1 MENMEKWEL
10 TLFKPNQLIEI
21 ECNYVS
27 PVNRLAYNYIIH
39 KLQKSSTQLIRLNIA
54 DFFKDLNLGKNY
66 DELISYLDSLQKI
79 RVVSRDTKGKLWGA
93 FNLLSYFNK
102 NDDGTFDVEV
112 PGIIFDAL
120 CNDNKEKKQLYYTT
134 IKLLEEKSFK
144 SSYTIVFYELFK
156 KYERDKVNIPIYDL
170 EDLKKITGSSN
181 KYKEYRDFRRY
192 VLKKS
197 LDEINNFDLKYHY
210 SYTEIKAG
218 RKVDKIQFT
227 KEEKLTENIIDITPI
242 KEVKEYSD
250 KFLAAIEKVKKNQ
263 YVAKKYSQR
272 AVKKAVQQFG
282 EEMVIKAF
290 KEIYKY
296 NKTITS
302 FSKFLNSA
310 ISEIKE
316 NESLKKEIKKKNTS
330 VKTENNIKKEE
341 KINET
346 FDLSTF
352 EGMKSFVYK
361 ELMFLKNIDP
371 NKKITIF
378 AELSPIQNIDDL
390 KALIKKYNL
399 EINLK
404 LF

>member
-1 MENMEKWEL
+1 MSKTLIDEL
-10 TLFKPNQLIEI
+10 TIYKPNELIEI
-21 ECNYVS
+21 
-27 PVNRLAYNYIIH
+27 VNRPISEIGLKVYNFIIKKLQDLETDRIVIPLSELLIENNTNYEYIYNY
-39 KLQKSSTQLIRLNIA
+39 L
-54 DFFKDLNLGKNY
+54 
-66 DELISYLDSLQKI
+66 DELQKI
-79 RVVSRDTKGKLWGA
+79 QVKSIDKRGKLWGS
-93 FNLLSYFNK
+93 FVLLAEYKKVDEGIF
-102 NDDGTFDVEV
+102 VQV
-112 PGIIFDAL
+112 PATIHKAL
-120 CNDNKEKKQLYYTT
+120 CMKGKKQEELYYTT

-144 SSYTIVFYELFK
+144 CSYSLIFYEIIK
-156 KYERDKVNIPIYDL
+156 KYDGENIEMPIYTL
-170 EDLKKITGSSN
+170 EEIRQMTGTVN
-181 KYKEYRDFRRY
+181 KYKLYYDFKKR
-192 VLKKS
+192 VLNPAME
-197 LDEINNFDLKYHY
+197 EINKFSQKY
-210 SYTEIKAG
+210 SYDFKEIKVG
-218 RKVDKIQFT
+218 KTINKIQFI
-227 KEEKLTENIIDITPI
+227 KEKKSAENIIDITPI

>member
-1 MENMEKWEL
+1 MSKTLIDEL
-10 TLFKPNQLIEI
+10 TIYKPNELIEI
-21 ECNYVS
+21 
-27 PVNRLAYNYIIH
+27 VNRPISEIGLKVYNFIIKKLQDLETDRIVIPLSELLIENNTNYEYIYNY
-39 KLQKSSTQLIRLNIA
+39 L
-54 DFFKDLNLGKNY
+54 
-66 DELISYLDSLQKI
+66 DELQKI
-79 RVVSRDTKGKLWGA
+79 QVKSIDKRGKLWGS
-93 FNLLSYFNK
+93 FVLLAEYKKVDEGIF
-102 NDDGTFDVEV
+102 VQV
-112 PGIIFDAL
+112 PATIHKAL
-120 CNDNKEKKQLYYTT
+120 CMKGKKQEELYYTT

-144 SSYTIVFYELFK
+144 CSYSLIFYEIIK
-156 KYERDKVNIPIYDL
+156 RYDGENIEIPIYTL
-170 EDLKKITGSSN
+170 EEIRQMTGTVN
-181 KYKEYRDFRRY
+181 KYKLYYDFKKR
-192 VLKKS
+192 VLNPAME
-197 LDEINNFDLKYHY
+197 EINKFSQKYRY
-210 SYTEIKAG
+210 DFKEIKVG
-218 RKVDKIQFT
+218 KTINKIQFI
-227 KEEKLTENIIDITPI
+227 KEKKSAENIIDITPI

-316 NESLKKEIKKKNTS
+316 NESLKKEIKKKNTPI
-330 VKTENNIKKEE
+330 KTENNINKE
-341 KINET
+341 KTINET

-361 ELMFLKNIDP
+361 ELMLSKNIDP
-371 NKKITIF
+371 NKKVRIF
-378 AELSPIQNIDDL
+378 AELSCIQNIDDL
-390 KALIKKYNL
+390 KDLIKKYNL

>member
-1 MENMEKWEL
+1 MILLK
-10 TLFKPNQLIEI
+10 EI
-21 ECNYVS
+21 KV
-27 PVNRLAYNYIIH
+27 
-39 KLQKSSTQLIRLNIA
+39 
-54 DFFKDLNLGKNY
+54 GKTIN
-66 DELISYLDSLQKI
+66 KI
-79 RVVSRDTKGKLWGA
+79 Q
-93 FNLLSYFNK
+93 F
-102 NDDGTFDVEV
+102 
-112 PGIIFDAL
+112 I
-120 CNDNKEKKQLYYTT
+120 KEKK
-134 IKLLEEKSFK
+134 S
-144 SSYTIVFYELFK
+144 
-156 KYERDKVNIPIYDL
+156 
-170 EDLKKITGSSN
+170 
-181 KYKEYRDFRRY
+181 
-192 VLKKS
+192 
-197 LDEINNFDLKYHY
+197 
-210 SYTEIKAG
+210 A
-218 RKVDKIQFT
+218 
-227 KEEKLTENIIDITPI
+227 ENIIDITPI

-316 NESLKKEIKKKNTS
+316 NESLKKEIKKKNTPI
-330 VKTENNIKKEE
+330 KTENNINKE
-341 KINET
+341 KTINET

-361 ELMFLKNIDP
+361 ELMLSKNIDP
-371 NKKITIF
+371 NKKVRIF
-378 AELSPIQNIDDL
+378 AELSCIQNIDDL
-390 KALIKKYNL
+390 KDLIKKYNL

>member
-1 MENMEKWEL
+1 MSKALIDEIIIY
-10 TLFKPNQLIEI
+10 KPNELIEI
-21 ECNYVS
+21 
-27 PVNRLAYNYIIH
+27 VNRPISEVGLKVYNFIIKKLQDLETDRIVIPLSELLIENNTNYEYIYNY
-39 KLQKSSTQLIRLNIA
+39 L
-54 DFFKDLNLGKNY
+54 
-66 DELISYLDSLQKI
+66 DELQKI
-79 RVVSRDTKGKLWGA
+79 QVKSIDKRGKLWGS
-93 FNLLSYFNK
+93 FVLLAEYKKVDEGIF
-102 NDDGTFDVEV
+102 VQV
-112 PGIIFDAL
+112 PATIHKAL
-120 CNDNKEKKQLYYTT
+120 CMKGKKQEELYYTT

-144 SSYTIVFYELFK
+144 CSYSLIFYEIIK
-156 KYERDKVNIPIYDL
+156 KYDGENIEMPIYTL
-170 EDLKKITGSSN
+170 EEIRQMTGTVN
-181 KYKEYRDFRRY
+181 KYKLYYDFKKR
-192 VLKKS
+192 VLNPAME
-197 LDEINNFDLKYHY
+197 EINKFSQKY
-210 SYTEIKAG
+210 SYDFKEIKIG
-218 RKVDKIQFT
+218 KTINKIQFI
-227 KEEKLTENIIDITPI
+227 KEKKSAENIIDITSI

-263 YVAKKYSQR
+263 YLAKKYSQR

-282 EEMVIKAF
+282 EERVIKAF
-290 KEIYKY
+290 KEMYKY
-296 NKTITS
+296 NRTITS
-302 FSKFLNSA
+302 FSKFLNAS

-316 NESLKKEIKKKNTS
+316 NESLKKEIKKKNTPI
-330 VKTENNIKKEE
+330 KTENNINKE
-341 KINET
+341 KTINET

>member
-1 MENMEKWEL
+1 MSKALIDEL
-10 TLFKPNQLIEI
+10 IIYKPNELIEI
-21 ECNYVS
+21 
-27 PVNRLAYNYIIH
+27 VNRPISEVGLKVYNFIIKKLQDLETDRIVIPLSELLIENNTNYEYIYNY
-39 KLQKSSTQLIRLNIA
+39 L
-54 DFFKDLNLGKNY
+54 
-66 DELISYLDSLQKI
+66 DELQKI
-79 RVVSRDTKGKLWGA
+79 QVKSIDKRGKLWGS
-93 FNLLSYFNK
+93 FVLLAEYKKVDEGIF
-102 NDDGTFDVEV
+102 VQV
-112 PGIIFDAL
+112 PATIHKAL
-120 CNDNKEKKQLYYTT
+120 CMKGKKQEELYYTT

-144 SSYTIVFYELFK
+144 CSYSLIFYEIIK
-156 KYERDKVNIPIYDL
+156 KYDGENIEMPIYTL
-170 EDLKKITGSSN
+170 EEIRQMTGTVN
-181 KYKEYRDFRRY
+181 KYKLYYDFKKR
-192 VLKKS
+192 VLNPAME
-197 LDEINNFDLKYHY
+197 EINKFSQKY
-210 SYTEIKAG
+210 SYDFKEIKVG
-218 RKVDKIQFT
+218 KTINKIQFI
-227 KEEKLTENIIDITPI
+227 KEKKSAENIIDITQI
-242 KEVKEYSD
+242 KEVKESSD

-316 NESLKKEIKKKNTS
+316 NESLKKEIKKKNTP
-330 VKTENNIKKEE
+330 VKTENNINKEE
-341 KINET
+341 IINET

-371 NKKITIF
+371 NKKVTIF

-390 KALIKKYNL
+390 KTLIKKYNL

>member
-1 MENMEKWEL
+1 MSKALIDEL
-10 TLFKPNQLIEI
+10 IIYKPNELIEI
-21 ECNYVS
+21 
-27 PVNRLAYNYIIH
+27 VNRPISEVGLKVYNFIIKKLQDLETDRIVIPLSELLIENNTNYEYIYNY
-39 KLQKSSTQLIRLNIA
+39 L
-54 DFFKDLNLGKNY
+54 
-66 DELISYLDSLQKI
+66 DELQKI
-79 RVVSRDTKGKLWGA
+79 QVKSIDKRGKLWGS
-93 FNLLSYFNK
+93 FVLLAEYRKVDEGIF
-102 NDDGTFDVEV
+102 VQV
-112 PGIIFDAL
+112 PATIHKAL
-120 CNDNKEKKQLYYTT
+120 CMKGKKQEELYYTT

-144 SSYTIVFYELFK
+144 CSYSLIFYEIIK
-156 KYERDKVNIPIYDL
+156 KYDGENIEMPIYTL
-170 EDLKKITGSSN
+170 EEIRQMTGTVN
-181 KYKEYRDFRRY
+181 KYKLYYDFKKR
-192 VLKKS
+192 VLNPAME
-197 LDEINNFDLKYHY
+197 EINKFSQKY
-210 SYTEIKAG
+210 SYDFKEIKVG
-218 RKVDKIQFT
+218 KTINKIQFI
-227 KEEKLTENIIDITPI
+227 KEKKSAENIIDITPI

-316 NESLKKEIKKKNTS
+316 NESLKKEIKKKNTP
-330 VKTENNIKKEE
+330 VKTENNINKEE
-341 KINET
+341 TINET

-371 NKKITIF
+371 NKKVTIF

>member
-1 MENMEKWEL
+1 MSKTLIDEL
-10 TLFKPNQLIEI
+10 TIYKPNELIEI
-21 ECNYVS
+21 
-27 PVNRLAYNYIIH
+27 VNRPISEIGLKVYNFIIKKLQDLETDRIVIPLSELLIENNTNYEYIYNY
-39 KLQKSSTQLIRLNIA
+39 L
-54 DFFKDLNLGKNY
+54 
-66 DELISYLDSLQKI
+66 DELQKI
-79 RVVSRDTKGKLWGA
+79 QVKSIDKRGKLWGS
-93 FNLLSYFNK
+93 FVLLAEYKKVDEGIF
-102 NDDGTFDVEV
+102 VQV
-112 PGIIFDAL
+112 PATIHKAL
-120 CNDNKEKKQLYYTT
+120 CMKGKKQEELYYTT

-144 SSYTIVFYELFK
+144 CSYSLIFYEIIK
-156 KYERDKVNIPIYDL
+156 RYDGENIEIPIYTL
-170 EDLKKITGSSN
+170 EEIRQMTGTVN
-181 KYKEYRDFRRY
+181 KYKLYYDFKKR
-192 VLKKS
+192 VLNPAME
-197 LDEINNFDLKYHY
+197 EINKFSQKY
-210 SYTEIKAG
+210 SYDFKEIKVG
-218 RKVDKIQFT
+218 KTINKIQFI
-227 KEEKLTENIIDITPI
+227 KEKKSAENIIDITPI

-282 EEMVIKAF
+282 KEMVIKAF

-316 NESLKKEIKKKNTS
+316 NESLKKEIKKKNTPI
-330 VKTENNIKKEE
+330 KTENNINKE
-341 KINET
+341 KTINET

-361 ELMFLKNIDP
+361 ELMLSKNIDP
-371 NKKITIF
+371 NKKVRIF
-378 AELSPIQNIDDL
+378 AELSCIQNIDDL
-390 KALIKKYNL
+390 KDLIKKYNL

>member
-1 MENMEKWEL
+1 MSKALIDEL
-10 TLFKPNQLIEI
+10 TIYKPNELIEI
-21 ECNYVS
+21 
-27 PVNRLAYNYIIH
+27 VNRPISEVGLKVYNFIIKKLQDLETDRIVIPLSELLIENNTNYEYIYNY
-39 KLQKSSTQLIRLNIA
+39 L
-54 DFFKDLNLGKNY
+54 
-66 DELISYLDSLQKI
+66 DELQKI
-79 RVVSRDTKGKLWGA
+79 QVKSIDKRGKLWGS
-93 FNLLSYFNK
+93 FVLLAEYKKVDEGIF
-102 NDDGTFDVEV
+102 VQV
-112 PGIIFDAL
+112 PATIHKAL
-120 CNDNKEKKQLYYTT
+120 CMKGKKQEELYYTT

-144 SSYTIVFYELFK
+144 CSYSLIFYEIIK
-156 KYERDKVNIPIYDL
+156 KYDGENIEMPIYTL
-170 EDLKKITGSSN
+170 EEIRQMTGTVN
-181 KYKEYRDFRRY
+181 KYKLYYDFKKR
-192 VLKKS
+192 VLNPAME
-197 LDEINNFDLKYHY
+197 EINKFSQKY
-210 SYTEIKAG
+210 SYDFKEIKVG
-218 RKVDKIQFT
+218 KTINKIQFI
-227 KEEKLTENIIDITPI
+227 KEKKSAENIIDITPI

-263 YVAKKYSQR
+263 YVVKKYSQR

-316 NESLKKEIKKKNTS
+316 NESLKKEIKKKNTP
-330 VKTENNIKKEE
+330 VKTENNINKEE
-341 KINET
+341 TINET

>member
-1 MENMEKWEL
+1 MKKNEIIL
-10 TLFKPNQLIEI
+10 HKPNEIIESI
-21 ECNYVS
+21 NRPVSLMSCN
-27 PVNRLAYNYIIH
+27 AYNFILSKFQKEKNNFIIISPTEIL
-39 KLQKSSTQLIRLNIA
+39 KAIGAVNLYEELYNCLDELQKTQITSIDKR
-54 DFFKDLNLGKNY
+54 
-66 DELISYLDSLQKI
+66 
-79 RVVSRDTKGKLWGA
+79 GKLWGS
-93 FNLLSYFNK
+93 FVLLSAFKK
-102 NDDGTFDVEV
+102 NDNGLYLEI
-112 PGIIFDAL
+112 PQLIANRL
-120 CNDNKEKKQLYYTT
+120 YNNDSKNSYYTT
-134 IKLLEEKSFK
+134 IKLLEEKAFK
-144 SSYTIVFYELFK
+144 CSYSIIFYEILKRYENVKVPYYTLEELKQLTKTENKYKMYYDFKKRVLNPALEEINRFSQNYFYELNEVYIGK
-156 KYERDKVNIPIYDL
+156 KVEKISFIKN
-170 EDLKKITGSSN
+170 KKG
-181 KYKEYRDFRRY
+181 KELIEY
-192 VLKKS
+192 VVPVEEFSPK
-197 LDEINNFDLKYHY
+197 F
-210 SYTEIKAG
+210 IK
-218 RKVDKIQFT
+218 
-227 KEEKLTENIIDITPI
+227 
-242 KEVKEYSD
+242 
-250 KFLAAIEKVKKNQ
+250 AIEKVKENQ

-316 NESLKKEIKKKNTS
+316 NESLKKEIKKKNTP

-361 ELMFLKNIDP
+361 ELIFLKNIDP
-371 NKKITIF
+371 NKKIAIF

>member
-1 MENMEKWEL
+1 MKKNEIIL
-10 TLFKPNQLIEI
+10 HKPNEIIESI
-21 ECNYVS
+21 NRPVSLMSCN
-27 PVNRLAYNYIIH
+27 AYNFILSKFQKEKNNFIIISPTEIL
-39 KLQKSSTQLIRLNIA
+39 KAIGAVNLYEELYNCLDELQKTQITSIDKR
-54 DFFKDLNLGKNY
+54 
-66 DELISYLDSLQKI
+66 
-79 RVVSRDTKGKLWGA
+79 GKLWGS
-93 FNLLSYFNK
+93 FVLLSAFKK
-102 NDDGTFDVEV
+102 NDNGLYLEI
-112 PGIIFDAL
+112 PQLIANRL
-120 CNDNKEKKQLYYTT
+120 YNNDSKNSYYTT
-134 IKLLEEKSFK
+134 IKLLEEKAFK
-144 SSYTIVFYELFK
+144 CSYSIIFYEILKRYENVKVPYYTLEELKQLTKTENKYKMYYDFKKRVLNPALEEINRFSQNYFYELDEVYIGK
-156 KYERDKVNIPIYDL
+156 KVEKISFIKNKKGKELIEYVVPI
-170 EDLKKITGSSN
+170 E
-181 KYKEYRDFRRY
+181 EF
-192 VLKKS
+192 S
-197 LDEINNFDLKYHY
+197 LRF
-210 SYTEIKAG
+210 IK
-218 RKVDKIQFT
+218 
-227 KEEKLTENIIDITPI
+227 
-242 KEVKEYSD
+242 
-250 KFLAAIEKVKKNQ
+250 AIEKVKENQ

-316 NESLKKEIKKKNTS
+316 NESLKKEIKKKNTP

-371 NKKITIF
+371 NKKVTIF

-390 KALIKKYNL
+390 KVLIKKYNL

>member
-1 MENMEKWEL
+1 MSKALIDEIIIY
-10 TLFKPNQLIEI
+10 KPNELIEI
-21 ECNYVS
+21 
-27 PVNRLAYNYIIH
+27 VNRPISEVGLKVYNFIIKKLQDLETDRIVIPLSELLIENNTNYEYIYNY
-39 KLQKSSTQLIRLNIA
+39 L
-54 DFFKDLNLGKNY
+54 
-66 DELISYLDSLQKI
+66 DELQKI
-79 RVVSRDTKGKLWGA
+79 QVKSIDKRGKLWGS
-93 FNLLSYFNK
+93 FVLLAEYKKVDEGIF
-102 NDDGTFDVEV
+102 VQV
-112 PGIIFDAL
+112 PATIHKAL
-120 CNDNKEKKQLYYTT
+120 CMKGKKQEELYYTT

-144 SSYTIVFYELFK
+144 CSYSLIFYEIIK
-156 KYERDKVNIPIYDL
+156 KYDGENIEMPIYTL
-170 EDLKKITGSSN
+170 EEIRQMTGTVN
-181 KYKEYRDFRRY
+181 KYKLYYDFKKR
-192 VLKKS
+192 VLNPAME
-197 LDEINNFDLKYHY
+197 EINKFSQKY
-210 SYTEIKAG
+210 SYDFKEIKIG
-218 RKVDKIQFT
+218 KTINKIQFI
-227 KEEKLTENIIDITPI
+227 KEKKSAENIIDITPI

-316 NESLKKEIKKKNTS
+316 NESLKKEIKKKNTP
-330 VKTENNIKKEE
+330 VKTENNINKEE
-341 KINET
+341 TINET

-361 ELMFLKNIDP
+361 ELMLSKNIDP
-371 NKKITIF
+371 NKKVRIF
-378 AELSPIQNIDDL
+378 AELSCIQNIDDL
-390 KALIKKYNL
+390 KDLIKKYNL

>member
-1 MENMEKWEL
+1 MSKALIDEIIIY
-10 TLFKPNQLIEI
+10 KPNELIEI
-21 ECNYVS
+21 
-27 PVNRLAYNYIIH
+27 VNRPISEVGLKVYNFIIKKLQDLETDRIVIPLSELLIENNTNYEYIYNY
-39 KLQKSSTQLIRLNIA
+39 L
-54 DFFKDLNLGKNY
+54 
-66 DELISYLDSLQKI
+66 DELQKI
-79 RVVSRDTKGKLWGA
+79 QVKSIDKRGKLWGS
-93 FNLLSYFNK
+93 FVLLAEYKKVDEGIF
-102 NDDGTFDVEV
+102 VQV
-112 PGIIFDAL
+112 PATIHKAL
-120 CNDNKEKKQLYYTT
+120 CMKGKKQEELYYTT

-144 SSYTIVFYELFK
+144 CSYSLIFYEIIK
-156 KYERDKVNIPIYDL
+156 KYDGENIEMPIYTL
-170 EDLKKITGSSN
+170 EEIRQMTGTVN
-181 KYKEYRDFRRY
+181 KYKLYYDFKKR
-192 VLKKS
+192 VLNPAME
-197 LDEINNFDLKYHY
+197 EINKFSQKY
-210 SYTEIKAG
+210 SYDFKEIKIG
-218 RKVDKIQFT
+218 KTINKIQFI
-227 KEEKLTENIIDITPI
+227 KEKKSAENIIDITSI

-250 KFLAAIEKVKKNQ
+250 KFLAAIEKVKENQ

-282 EEMVIKAF
+282 EERVIKAF
-290 KEIYKY
+290 KEMYKY
-296 NKTITS
+296 NRTITS
-302 FSKFLNSA
+302 FSKFLNAS

-316 NESLKKEIKKKNTS
+316 NESLKKEIKKKNTPI
-330 VKTENNIKKEE
+330 KTENNINKE
-341 KINET
+341 KTINET

>member
-1 MENMEKWEL
+1 MSKALIDEIIIY
-10 TLFKPNQLIEI
+10 KPNELIEI
-21 ECNYVS
+21 
-27 PVNRLAYNYIIH
+27 VNRPISEVGLKVYNFIIKKLQDLETDRIVIPLSELLIENNTNYEYIYNY
-39 KLQKSSTQLIRLNIA
+39 L
-54 DFFKDLNLGKNY
+54 
-66 DELISYLDSLQKI
+66 DELQKI
-79 RVVSRDTKGKLWGA
+79 QVKSIDKRGKLWGS
-93 FNLLSYFNK
+93 FVLLAEYKKVDEGIF
-102 NDDGTFDVEV
+102 VQV
-112 PGIIFDAL
+112 PATIHKAL
-120 CNDNKEKKQLYYTT
+120 CMKGKKQEELYYTT

-144 SSYTIVFYELFK
+144 CSYSLIFYEIIK
-156 KYERDKVNIPIYDL
+156 KYDGENIEMPIYTL
-170 EDLKKITGSSN
+170 EEIRQMTGTVN
-181 KYKEYRDFRRY
+181 KYKLYYDFKKR
-192 VLKKS
+192 VLNPAME
-197 LDEINNFDLKYHY
+197 EINKFSQKY
-210 SYTEIKAG
+210 SYDFKEIKIG
-218 RKVDKIQFT
+218 KTINKIQFI
-227 KEEKLTENIIDITPI
+227 KEKKSAENIIDITPI

-282 EEMVIKAF
+282 EERVIKAF
-290 KEIYKY
+290 KEMYKY
-296 NKTITS
+296 NRTITS
-302 FSKFLNSA
+302 FSKFLNAS

-316 NESLKKEIKKKNTS
+316 NESLKKEIKKKNTP
-330 VKTENNIKKEE
+330 VKTENNINKEE
-341 KINET
+341 TINET

>member
-1 MENMEKWEL
+1 MSKTLIDEL
-10 TLFKPNQLIEI
+10 TIYKPNELIEI
-21 ECNYVS
+21 
-27 PVNRLAYNYIIH
+27 VNRPISEIGLKVYNFIIKKLQDLETDRIVIPLSELLIENNTNYEYIYNY
-39 KLQKSSTQLIRLNIA
+39 L
-54 DFFKDLNLGKNY
+54 
-66 DELISYLDSLQKI
+66 DELQKI
-79 RVVSRDTKGKLWGA
+79 QVKSIDKRGKLWGS
-93 FNLLSYFNK
+93 FVLLAEYKKVDEGIF
-102 NDDGTFDVEV
+102 VQV
-112 PGIIFDAL
+112 PATIHKAL
-120 CNDNKEKKQLYYTT
+120 CMKGKKQEELYYTT

-144 SSYTIVFYELFK
+144 CSYSLIFYEIIK
-156 KYERDKVNIPIYDL
+156 RYDGENIEIPIYTL
-170 EDLKKITGSSN
+170 EEIRQMTGTVN
-181 KYKEYRDFRRY
+181 KYKLYYDFKKR
-192 VLKKS
+192 VLNPVME
-197 LDEINNFDLKYHY
+197 EINKFSQKY
-210 SYTEIKAG
+210 SYDFKEIKVG
-218 RKVDKIQFT
+218 KTINKIQFI
-227 KEEKLTENIIDITPI
+227 KEKKSAENIIDITPI

-250 KFLAAIEKVKKNQ
+250 KFLAEIEKVKKNQ

-316 NESLKKEIKKKNTS
+316 NESLKKEIKKKNTPI
-330 VKTENNIKKEE
+330 KTENNINKE
-341 KINET
+341 KTINET

-361 ELMFLKNIDP
+361 ELMLSKNIDP
-371 NKKITIF
+371 NKKVRIF
-378 AELSPIQNIDDL
+378 AELSCIQNIDDL
-390 KALIKKYNL
+390 KDLIKKYNL

>member
-1 MENMEKWEL
+1 MKKNEIIL
-10 TLFKPNQLIEI
+10 HKPNEIIESI
-21 ECNYVS
+21 NRPVSLMSCN
-27 PVNRLAYNYIIH
+27 AYNFILSKFQKEKNNFIIISPTEIL
-39 KLQKSSTQLIRLNIA
+39 KAIGAVNLYEELYNCLDELQKTQITSIDKR
-54 DFFKDLNLGKNY
+54 
-66 DELISYLDSLQKI
+66 
-79 RVVSRDTKGKLWGA
+79 GKLWGS
-93 FNLLSYFNK
+93 FVLLSAFKK
-102 NDDGTFDVEV
+102 NDNGLYLEI
-112 PGIIFDAL
+112 PQLIANRL
-120 CNDNKEKKQLYYTT
+120 YNNDSKNSYYTT
-134 IKLLEEKSFK
+134 IKLLEEKAFK
-144 SSYTIVFYELFK
+144 CSYSIIFYEILKRYENVKVPYYTLEELKQLTKTENKYKMYYDFKKRVLNPALEEINRFSQNYFYELNEVYIGK
-156 KYERDKVNIPIYDL
+156 KVEKISFIKN
-170 EDLKKITGSSN
+170 KKG
-181 KYKEYRDFRRY
+181 KELIEY
-192 VLKKS
+192 VVPVEEFSPK
-197 LDEINNFDLKYHY
+197 F
-210 SYTEIKAG
+210 IK
-218 RKVDKIQFT
+218 
-227 KEEKLTENIIDITPI
+227 
-242 KEVKEYSD
+242 
-250 KFLAAIEKVKKNQ
+250 AIEKVKENQ

-316 NESLKKEIKKKNTS
+316 NESLKKEIKKKNTP

-371 NKKITIF
+371 NKKIAIF

>member
-1 MENMEKWEL
+1 MSKTLIDEL
-10 TLFKPNQLIEI
+10 TIYKPNELIEI
-21 ECNYVS
+21 
-27 PVNRLAYNYIIH
+27 VNRPISEIGLKVYNFIIKKLQDLETDRIVIPLSELLIENNTNYEYIYNY
-39 KLQKSSTQLIRLNIA
+39 L
-54 DFFKDLNLGKNY
+54 
-66 DELISYLDSLQKI
+66 DELQKI
-79 RVVSRDTKGKLWGA
+79 QVKSIDKRGKLWGSFVLIA
-93 FNLLSYFNK
+93 EYKKVDEGIF
-102 NDDGTFDVEV
+102 VQV
-112 PGIIFDAL
+112 PATIHKAL
-120 CNDNKEKKQLYYTT
+120 CMKGKKQEELYYTT

-144 SSYTIVFYELFK
+144 CSYSLIFYEIIK
-156 KYERDKVNIPIYDL
+156 RYDGENIEIPIYTL
-170 EDLKKITGSSN
+170 EEIRQMTGTVN
-181 KYKEYRDFRRY
+181 KYKLYYDFKKR
-192 VLKKS
+192 VLNPAME
-197 LDEINNFDLKYHY
+197 EINKFSQKY
-210 SYTEIKAG
+210 SYDFKEIKVG
-218 RKVDKIQFT
+218 KTINKIQFI
-227 KEEKLTENIIDITPI
+227 KEKKSAENIIDITPI

-316 NESLKKEIKKKNTS
+316 NESLKKEIKKKNTPI
-330 VKTENNIKKEE
+330 KTENNINKE
-341 KINET
+341 KTINET

-361 ELMFLKNIDP
+361 ELMLSKNIDP
-371 NKKITIF
+371 NKKVRIF
-378 AELSPIQNIDDL
+378 AELSCIQNIDDL
-390 KALIKKYNL
+390 KDLIKKYNL

>member
-1 MENMEKWEL
+1 MSKALIDEL
-10 TLFKPNQLIEI
+10 IIYKPNELIEI
-21 ECNYVS
+21 
-27 PVNRLAYNYIIH
+27 VNRPISEVGLKVYNFIIKKLQDLETDRIVIPLSELLIENNTNYEYIYNY
-39 KLQKSSTQLIRLNIA
+39 L
-54 DFFKDLNLGKNY
+54 
-66 DELISYLDSLQKI
+66 DELQKI
-79 RVVSRDTKGKLWGA
+79 QVKSIDKRGKLWGS
-93 FNLLSYFNK
+93 FVLLAEYKKVDEGIF
-102 NDDGTFDVEV
+102 VQV
-112 PGIIFDAL
+112 PATIHKAL
-120 CNDNKEKKQLYYTT
+120 CMKGKKQEELYYTT

-144 SSYTIVFYELFK
+144 CSYSLIFYEIIK
-156 KYERDKVNIPIYDL
+156 KYDGENIEMPIYTL
-170 EDLKKITGSSN
+170 EEIRQMTGTVN
-181 KYKEYRDFRRY
+181 KYKLYYDFKKR
-192 VLKKS
+192 VLNPAME
-197 LDEINNFDLKYHY
+197 EINKFSQKY
-210 SYTEIKAG
+210 SYDFKEIKVG
-218 RKVDKIQFT
+218 KTINKIQFI
-227 KEEKLTENIIDITPI
+227 KEKKSAENIIDITPI

-316 NESLKKEIKKKNTS
+316 NESLKKEIKKKNTP
-330 VKTENNIKKEE
+330 VKTENNINKEE
-341 KINET
+341 TINET

-371 NKKITIF
+371 NKKVTIF

>member
-1 MENMEKWEL
+1 MSKTLIDEL
-10 TLFKPNQLIEI
+10 TIYKPNELIEI
-21 ECNYVS
+21 
-27 PVNRLAYNYIIH
+27 VNRPISEIGLKVYNFIIKKLQDLETDRIVIPLSELLIENNTNYEYIYNY
-39 KLQKSSTQLIRLNIA
+39 L
-54 DFFKDLNLGKNY
+54 
-66 DELISYLDSLQKI
+66 DELQKI
-79 RVVSRDTKGKLWGA
+79 QVKSIDKRGKLWGS
-93 FNLLSYFNK
+93 FVLLAEYKKVDEGIF
-102 NDDGTFDVEV
+102 VQV
-112 PGIIFDAL
+112 PATIHKAL
-120 CNDNKEKKQLYYTT
+120 CMKGKKQEELYYTT

-144 SSYTIVFYELFK
+144 CSYSLIFYEIIK
-156 KYERDKVNIPIYDL
+156 RYDGENIEIPIYTL
-170 EDLKKITGSSN
+170 EEIRQMTGTVN
-181 KYKEYRDFRRY
+181 KYKLYYDFKKR
-192 VLKKS
+192 VLNPAME
-197 LDEINNFDLKYHY
+197 EINKFSQKY
-210 SYTEIKAG
+210 SYDFKEIKVG
-218 RKVDKIQFT
+218 KTINKIQFI
-227 KEEKLTENIIDITPI
+227 KEKKSAENIIDITPI

-316 NESLKKEIKKKNTS
+316 NESLKKEIKKKNTPI
-330 VKTENNIKKEE
+330 KTEKNINKE
-341 KINET
+341 KTINET

-361 ELMFLKNIDP
+361 ELMLSKNIDP
-371 NKKITIF
+371 NKKVRIF
-378 AELSPIQNIDDL
+378 AELSCIQNIDDL
-390 KALIKKYNL
+390 KDLIKKYNL

>member
-1 MENMEKWEL
+1 MSKTLIDEL
-10 TLFKPNQLIEI
+10 TIYKPNELIEI
-21 ECNYVS
+21 
-27 PVNRLAYNYIIH
+27 VNRPISEVGLKVYNFIIKKLQDLETDRIVIPLSELLIENNTNYEYIYNY
-39 KLQKSSTQLIRLNIA
+39 L
-54 DFFKDLNLGKNY
+54 
-66 DELISYLDSLQKI
+66 DELQKI
-79 RVVSRDTKGKLWGA
+79 QVKSIDKRGKLWGS
-93 FNLLSYFNK
+93 FVLLAEYRKVDKGIF
-102 NDDGTFDVEV
+102 VQV
-112 PGIIFDAL
+112 PATIHKAL
-120 CNDNKEKKQLYYTT
+120 CMKGKKQEELYYTT

-144 SSYTIVFYELFK
+144 CSYSLIFYEIIK
-156 KYERDKVNIPIYDL
+156 KYDGENIEMPIYTL
-170 EDLKKITGSSN
+170 EEIRQMTDTVN
-181 KYKEYRDFRRY
+181 KYKLYYDFKKR
-192 VLKKS
+192 VLNPAME
-197 LDEINNFDLKYHY
+197 EINKFSQKY
-210 SYTEIKAG
+210 SYDFKEIKVG
-218 RKVDKIQFT
+218 KTINKIQFI
-227 KEEKLTENIIDITPI
+227 KEKKSAENIIDITPI

-316 NESLKKEIKKKNTS
+316 NESLKKEIKKKNTP
-330 VKTENNIKKEE
+330 VKTENNINKEE
-341 KINET
+341 TINET

-352 EGMKSFVYK
+352 EGMKSFIYK
-361 ELMFLKNIDP
+361 ELMLSKNIDP
-371 NKKITIF
+371 NKKVRIF
-378 AELSPIQNIDDL
+378 AELSCIQNIDDL
-390 KALIKKYNL
+390 KDLIKKYNL